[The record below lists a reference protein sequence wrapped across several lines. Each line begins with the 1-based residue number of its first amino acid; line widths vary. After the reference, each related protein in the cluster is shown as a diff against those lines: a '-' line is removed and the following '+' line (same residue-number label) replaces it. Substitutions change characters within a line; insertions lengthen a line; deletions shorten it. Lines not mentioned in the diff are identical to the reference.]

1 MGKTLILPIKKKWFD
16 MIKSGQKTKEYRAAN
31 AVKNIG
37 IAMIGNI
44 LPRKQ
49 SLVGII
55 SLKDELKSN

>member
-16 MIKSGQKTKEYRAAN
+16 MIKSGQKTEEYRAAN